1 MYSNLKI
8 NAGRILLS
16 VQYLIAYFA
25 VFSIGSSMSLS
36 WLIFSL
42 ASYCLLA
49 LISRNYPKTFFLPV
63 EAQARRKV
71 LPRNYERFLAFL
83 LTTTCLFVLTA
94 NPAYSQF
101 FDNAQN
107 FITSCFPQAASLV
120 QLVFNVLRFL
130 LIIYLG
136 ISLVQGINSVRDG
149 SNLSAVATPPLLV
162 VVIVTAA
169 QIASTL
175 IIGGATC

>member
-36 WLIFSL
+36 WLTFSL
-42 ASYCLLA
+42 TNYCLLA
-49 LISRNYPKTFFLPV
+49 LISRNSPKTFFLPV
-63 EAQARRKV
+63 ETQARRKV

-101 FDNAQN
+101 FGNAQN
-107 FITSCFPQAASLV
+107 FIATCFPQAASLV
-120 QLVFNVLRFL
+120 PLVFNVLRFV
-130 LIIYLG
+130 LIMYLG
-136 ISLVQGINSVRDG
+136 ISLVQGVAAIQNG
-149 SNLSAVATPPLLV
+149 QNLSAVAIPPLLV

-169 QIASTL
+169 DFASTL